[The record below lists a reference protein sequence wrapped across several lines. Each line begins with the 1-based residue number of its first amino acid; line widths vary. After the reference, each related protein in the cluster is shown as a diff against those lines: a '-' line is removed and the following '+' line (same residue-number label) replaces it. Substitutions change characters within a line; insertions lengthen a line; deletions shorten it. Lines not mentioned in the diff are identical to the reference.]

1 MKQLL
6 LLLVSISLFSCN
18 QIDSK
23 GAQGKWLKGSTEDQI
38 KSIENQF
45 RGFDKTMV
53 EIGHRYEQ
61 LYWAGQDENWKYA
74 SYQLNKMDAAIEDG
88 LERRPKRAKSA
99 DHFISQVIPNVEEA
113 IKKKDSAAFNKNFA
127 TMVINCN
134 SCHLNEKVPFIHVKI
149 PVNRLSSI
157 R

>member
-6 LLLVSISLFSCN
+6 FLLISLSLFSCKES
-18 QIDSK
+18 DSK

-45 RGFDKTMV
+45 RGFDKTMI
-53 EIGHRYEQ
+53 EIGYRYEK
-61 LYWAGQDENWKYA
+61 LYWAGQDENWEFA
-74 SYQLNKMDAAIEDG
+74 SYQLDKMNTAIEDG

-99 DHFISQVIPNVEEA
+99 DFFLTEVLPIVDQA
-113 IKKKDSAAFNKNFA
+113 IKEKDTVTFNKSFKN
-127 TMVINCN
+127 MVINCN
-134 SCHLNEKVPFIHVKI
+134 SCHLKEEVPFVHVKM
-149 PVNRLSSI
+149 PVSRLSSI